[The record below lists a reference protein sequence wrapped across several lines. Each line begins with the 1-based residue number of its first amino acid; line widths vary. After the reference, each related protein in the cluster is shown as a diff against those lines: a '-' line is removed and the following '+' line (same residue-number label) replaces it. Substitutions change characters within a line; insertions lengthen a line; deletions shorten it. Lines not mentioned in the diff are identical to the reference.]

1 MGAGFVSG
9 VLNLVSVGPGTS
21 DLIVPRAREAL
32 ANSEVIIGYELYLRW
47 IAPWLEGK
55 EIHTP
60 PLTQERERALLAIET
75 ARGGARVA
83 LISSG
88 DIGIYA
94 MAALAFEE
102 MREEDTYAVNV
113 VPGITAANACAS
125 LLGSPLSHDFA
136 TLSLSNLM
144 CPWEWIEH
152 RARHIAAA
160 DLACV
165 LYNVQSNARVEGVYR
180 TLEILLE
187 HKSPETLCGVIRNA
201 YRPEQAVAIHRL
213 GELSALRFD
222 MLTTIV
228 VGNRFTRRKR
238 EWIFTPRGY
247 NDWVGDE
254 EAQGRSANATATATA
269 TGTGTEIATAAF
281 GPASATGVAAAARGP
296 VPAVATAP
304 VPSKSAPELPRN
316 AVWLFSGT
324 GDGNALARALADR
337 QGPIVV
343 STASEYGGEIARE
356 DCPGVTVW
364 AGRQG
369 VEARRR
375 ALLASQAR
383 AIVDATHPFAQ
394 QMSEQLIGLSK
405 ELSIP
410 YLRYERPSA
419 FDARSALGAPD
430 AVDIRDALD
439 PQRALNIRG
448 AMGSLC
454 DSVADAA
461 QRAIGIGQRIFLAT
475 GSKDLATFLNAP
487 GAGQREWFV
496 RITPEPALVR
506 RAIDLGIPR
515 DHILAM
521 QGPFSEEFNTALWRD
536 QRIDCVVTKDSGEAG
551 GFSAKARAAAALKI
565 PLLVIRR
572 PQVAY
577 PNIATSFEAVGE
589 QLQSLGLGRA
599 PASAVL

>member
-1 MGAGFVSG
+1 M
-9 VLNLVSVGPGTS
+9 
-21 DLIVPRAREAL
+21 EAL
-32 ANSEVIIGYELYLRW
+32 ANSEVIVGYELYLRW

-60 PLTQERERALLAIET
+60 PLTQERERALLAIEK

-102 MREEDTYAVNV
+102 MREDDTYAVNV

-180 TLEILLE
+180 ILEILLE

-254 EAQGRSANATATATA
+254 VAREGAANTTVTV
-269 TGTGTEIATAAF
+269 TGTGVATAAF
-281 GPASATGVAAAARGP
+281 GPASATGMAAA
-296 VPAVATAP
+296 VC
-304 VPSKSAPELPRN
+304 PELPRN

-343 STASEYGGEIARE
+343 STASVYGGEIARE

-375 ALLASQAR
+375 ALLGSRAR
-383 AIVDATHPFAQ
+383 VIVDATHPFAQ

-405 ELSIP
+405 ELGIP

-419 FDARSALGAPD
+419 FDTG
-430 AVDIRDALD
+430 
-439 PQRALNIRG
+439 
-448 AMGSLC
+448 GSWC

-461 QRAIGIGQRIFLAT
+461 ERAIATGQRIFLAT

-487 GAGQREWFV
+487 NAGQREWFV
-496 RITPEPALVR
+496 RMTPEPALVR
-506 RAIDLGIPR
+506 RAIDLGVAR

-521 QGPFSEEFNTALWRD
+521 QGPFSEAFNTALWRD

-577 PNIATSFEAVGE
+577 PSIAASFEAVSE